1 METMTQ
7 EEKELLIFLLKKA
20 DDNSGLHIYD
30 DKENIYEVD
39 YIFLDNDIC
48 IKIKSF

>member
-1 METMTQ
+1 MKQ
-7 EEKELLIFLLKKA
+7 EDKELLVSLLNKA
-20 DDNSGLHIYD
+20 DDDSKLHIYD

-39 YIFLDNDIC
+39 WIFLDNNDIC

>member
-1 METMTQ
+1 MKQ
-7 EEKELLIFLLKKA
+7 EDKELLVSLLNKAA
-20 DDNSGLHIYD
+20 DDSRLHIYD

-39 YIFLDNDIC
+39 GIFVDRDIC